1 MNILARIYVLTD
13 RIQPSLEW
21 LPLLLARFIC
31 GWIFLWSGW
40 GKLHNLEDVTAFF
53 MDLGI
58 PAASIQAP
66 MIASLEL
73 VGGALL
79 LVGLGTRFFSFM
91 LSCTMVVALITAK
104 REEIESLGDLF
115 GLSEFL
121 YIALFVV
128 LIVRGAGVVSLD
140 TLVRKRL
147 GSAA

>member
-1 MNILARIYVLTD
+1 MNILARIHVLTD

-128 LIVRGAGVVSLD
+128 LIVRGAGVVSVD

-147 GSAA
+147 DPAA